1 MRAECDMDMIG
12 YLIYYIV
19 VHVLQYRTH
28 VNHPRNIRIHA
39 YRSERFADDTQA
51 LSTIQQYTCIGI
63 VCRCTLERKKKL
75 KK

>member
-51 LSTIQQYTCIGI
+51 LSTIHALALF
-63 VCRCTLERKKKL
+63 VVVPSNEKKN
-75 KK
+75 